1 MKIISNPLI
10 CDDCKSPIN
19 QASEGMVEW
28 IDDGNIS
35 DVRIVHN
42 PEFSPKGNCYKHTHH
57 YHRQDHHLQI
67 VLDSPELKDKL
78 GII

>member
-19 QASEGMVEW
+19 QVSEGMEEW
-28 IDDGNIS
+28 IDDGTIS

-42 PEFSPKGNCYKHTHH
+42 PEFSPNGNCYKHTHH
-57 YHRQDHHLQI
+57 YHRQDNHLQI
-67 VLDSPELKDKL
+67 VLDNLELKNRL